1 MFPLQ
6 QLLLSNI
13 VLAFEVSFGTPGPWS
28 AGHSWLQQQTGRN
41 SSNIIAISSDVTILQ
56 RVIWTLYMTQT
67 TISFCLIAQM
77 GMWWVPHKTK
87 NMKHARHGEWLHQGL
102 SGSKCHLLWQI
113 KRAGNQCIFTWST
126 SRTEVGLLGCIY
138 IYIIYVMY
146 CWWDHQEHVYHVYI
160 YIYQYNIFAYQHNW
174 VVGRL
179 SVSKSITIS
188 KSTTEVRTLA
198 VLFGQLGIPSE
209 LTIWV
214 DYSWRIWKNNKLTI
228 NIH

>member
-138 IYIIYVMY
+138 IYIYHIR
-146 CWWDHQEHVYHVYI
+146 HVLLMGSSRTCISCIYI
-160 YIYQYNIFAYQHNW
+160 YIN
-174 VVGRL
+174 
-179 SVSKSITIS
+179 TIYLLTN
-188 KSTTEVRTLA
+188 TTE
-198 VLFGQLGIPSE
+198 
-209 LTIWV
+209 
-214 DYSWRIWKNNKLTI
+214 
-228 NIH
+228 